1 MFLLMASGVLLFAV
15 LRVQKILKRTKNVS
29 MNVSYMMM
37 FLAVIVMLDV
47 LDIIIVVPAL
57 EKSWSISF
65 YFLADVIVQIL
76 MVTIMW

>member
-1 MFLLMASGVLLFAV
+1 MASGVLLFAV

-65 YFLADVIVQIL
+65 YFLADVIV
-76 MVTIMW
+76 

>member
-1 MFLLMASGVLLFAV
+1 MFLLMASGVLLYAV

>member
-15 LRVQKILKRTKNVS
+15 LRVQKIIKRTKNVS